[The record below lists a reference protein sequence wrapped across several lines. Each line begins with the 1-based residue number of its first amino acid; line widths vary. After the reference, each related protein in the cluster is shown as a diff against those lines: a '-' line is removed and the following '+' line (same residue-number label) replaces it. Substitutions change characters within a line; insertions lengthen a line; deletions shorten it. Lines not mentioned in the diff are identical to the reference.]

1 MFVNAKAEG
10 LEVPHIL
17 HDRVVGLE
25 VGGTRSKQ
33 VGVPAVV
40 RTLSRNLVL
49 PDVLSDRKVRVNLKL
64 KSRCLYPRARRPS
77 GDDGL

>member
-1 MFVNAKAEG
+1 MFADAKAEG
-10 LEVPHIL
+10 LEEPHIL
-17 HDRVVGLE
+17 HDQVVGLE

-33 VGVPAVV
+33 VEVPAVV
-40 RTLSRNLVL
+40 RTLSRILVL
-49 PDVLSDRKVRVNLKL
+49 LEVVSDRKVRVDLKL